1 MDPAPPDTKRP
12 RLSSWPA
19 GTPQQGVSLPHPHPH
34 HGHPNQ
40 LPPPPPPPPPGALHH
55 PGTSPYQHYPP
66 RSAEHSSAPPTP
78 AHTAPAQPHP
88 HPDADRRH
96 HEQEPYPPVQDYH
109 RQQQQQQQQQHPPPH
124 QPPPSPAHPAHQPY
138 PPYGSRDPPIKR
150 DPGED
155 QRRPNSTGHAPEGMP
170 STPHLPPTSHPPP
183 PPPPGS
189 YDNPPRHM
197 NYESA
202 PSMPPT
208 PGGYRAPSFPPPTP
222 VSHQPSYE
230 QHGGYP
236 SGHEPFYSVY
246 SSSVPA
252 KKKNTRASQACDSC
266 RQLKAKCDETK
277 PCKTCKEKGVECK
290 YRDPVPK
297 ATDKAQADILEGL
310 TAVQSSLSTIMSQI
324 GRFDQRLVKMESLLP
339 KHAPTLQL
347 KTEPATDDDFKR
359 APASPYVSNGASS
372 ENYYPN
378 EPQRDHPSAEPIPL
392 RMMPEDEMEVEPG
405 PPVPPGEPAIPINH
419 TTLAGLL
426 LEWPSIRELT
436 KHHLE
441 QEGIRYI
448 SEYPISQEQNRG
460 VLIVYGRGEDSHPS
474 RHIREPADHGNLD
487 MADDSSDMAS
497 PSPAADWG
505 QLGGLS
511 PPDQV
516 EYKGGVLAFDGNPD
530 FSEAKVWSYVES
542 FKDNIL
548 NMHPII
554 QPKLLDYW
562 VRHFLDT
569 LPAAHPRSA
578 KPQTSKPAFAVG
590 GGSQTPETA
599 GSKRKRSPG
608 PDGSEPPTPAPPRAG
623 RPDRSIH
630 SALVLT
636 VLALGKICLYRDNVP
651 DVVHSTEP
659 LPHGSPA
666 IRNGAVPPSPNQGSP
681 PGFSAHSHSSGLPSP
696 KEQDRNIHSRRS
708 SIHGVGGFRSG
719 FSLKKNYEVIP
730 GLEYFAYATD
740 ILGNHTGAYNNMK
753 NVYANIF
760 AGLYHG
766 QLGRPMESFAFIHKA
781 SHKLQVIMRPSLD
794 KMRRIKRN
802 SEFIQETKYNQ
813 LALTFWTCLQLES
826 DLIAEMQLP
835 PSGLLSYEDD
845 MPHPNMSLLE
855 GYDQRILDS
864 YPGQLYLRTHLN
876 SIHRMFYAPEDPTK
890 AGKDKFRN
898 VGVVSD
904 AVSGM
909 HWVAP
914 SFAFRE
920 DDPPADD
927 ILAAR
932 LRAKYWGAQVITY
945 RPFIRQ
951 ILQFSHS
958 IKNHASSPNFPNVT
972 SEFRQDITAPVI
984 HPKARTHGDIDPQV
998 VELAK
1003 KGIKALIESTRA
1015 FHGLG
1020 EKRPIITNVF
1030 GTAHAQWG
1038 NLLVLSA
1045 AFKDPVL
1052 HSYVDEELLR
1062 TLFHKTIQFLR
1073 QSATATSSLRTDMH
1087 ILEGLQRDLF
1097 MYPDPRTASSFSSG
1111 TSAPGY
1117 HTPRPVAMAAPPQV
1131 PHHMNDQVL
1140 PRPMPHHLQQMSSS
1154 HGQ

>member
-1 MDPAPPDTKRP
+1 MGAERKIKIIPLITMMYPVLSIIVLPFLLQALLGIALLDLSNVCHRELEPHPPVQDYHQQQQQP
-12 RLSSWPA
+12 QHP
-19 GTPQQGVSLPHPHPH
+19 PQQQHAQQHPRPPPSPAHPTDYPYPPYGPRDPPVKRGRTEDGHQPNSTGHASEGMLSTPH
-34 HGHPNQ
+34 HPPTS
-40 LPPPPPPPPPGALHH
+40 LPPPPPPP
-55 PGTSPYQHYPP
+55 GTY
-66 RSAEHSSAPPTP
+66 
-78 AHTAPAQPHP
+78 
-88 HPDADRRH
+88 
-96 HEQEPYPPVQDYH
+96 
-109 RQQQQQQQQQHPPPH
+109 
-124 QPPPSPAHPAHQPY
+124 
-138 PPYGSRDPPIKR
+138 
-150 DPGED
+150 
-155 QRRPNSTGHAPEGMP
+155 
-170 STPHLPPTSHPPP
+170 L
-183 PPPPGS
+183 
-189 YDNPPRHM
+189 DNPPRHV
-197 NYESA
+197 NYEDA
-202 PSMPPT
+202 PSMHPT
-208 PGGYRAPSFPPPTP
+208 LGDYRAPSFLPATSVPHQTP
-222 VSHQPSYE
+222 YE

-236 SGHEPFYSVY
+236 SIPHEPFYDVY
-246 SSSVPA
+246 SSSGPA
-252 KKKNTRASQACDSC
+252 KKKNNRASQACDSC
-266 RQLKAKCDETK
+266 RHLKAKCDEMK
-277 PCKTCKEKGVECK
+277 PCRTCKEKRVDCK

-297 ATDKAQADILEGL
+297 AADKAQADILECLGSAQ
-310 TAVQSSLSTIMSQI
+310 TSLNSIISHL
-324 GRFDQRLVKMESLLP
+324 GGFDQRLVQIESLLS
-339 KHAPTLQL
+339 KRIATSAPE
-347 KTEPATDDDFKR
+347 TELSVEDEYKR
-359 APASPYVSNGASS
+359 APASPYVANSGSVDPYYNGAH
-372 ENYYPN
+372 
-378 EPQRDHPSAEPIPL
+378 RDHPSSEPMPL
-392 RMMPEDEMEVEPG
+392 RMMAEDEMEVEPG

-436 KHHLE
+436 KHHVE
-441 QEGIRYI
+441 REGVRYI

-474 RHIREPADHGNLD
+474 RRIREPTDYVNLD
-487 MADDSSDMAS
+487 MVDDSSNMVS
-497 PSPAADWG
+497 PSPATDWG

-516 EYKGGVLAFDGNPD
+516 EYKGGVLVDGNPD
-530 FSEAKVWSYVES
+530 FSETKVWAYVES
-542 FKDNIL
+542 FKENIL

-562 VRHFLDT
+562 VRHFLDN
-569 LPAAHPRSA
+569 LPASQPRSA
-578 KPQTSKPAFAVG
+578 KPQTSKPTFAVG
-590 GGSQTPETA
+590 GGSQTEEVA

-608 PDGSEPPTPAPPRAG
+608 PDGSEPPPPAPSRTG

-630 SALVLT
+630 TALVLT
-636 VLALGKICLYRDNVP
+636 VLALGKVCLRRNNVP
-651 DVVHSTEP
+651 DVVHPTEP
-659 LPHGSPA
+659 PSHDSPV
-666 IRNGAVPPSPNQGSP
+666 ICNGAIPPRANRCSGPEYPS
-681 PGFSAHSHSSGLPSP
+681 HSHSSGLPSP
-696 KEQDRNIHSRRS
+696 KAEAGENPDNCP
-708 SIHGVGGFRSG
+708 SIRGMGDSG
-719 FSLKKNYEVIP
+719 AGHIPKKNCEVIP

-766 QLGRPMESFAFIHKA
+766 QLGRPMESFAFIYMA
-781 SHKLQVIMRPSLD
+781 SHKLQAIMRPSLD

-802 SEFIQETKYNQ
+802 SELIQETEYNQ

-826 DLIAEMQLP
+826 DLIAELQLP

-845 MPHPNMSLLE
+845 MPHPNMSLLQ
-855 GYDQRILDS
+855 GFDQRILDS

-876 SIHRMFYAPEDPTK
+876 RIHRMFYAPEDSAKPC
-890 AGKDKFRN
+890 KDKFRN
-898 VGVVSD
+898 VDLVSD

-958 IKNHASSPNFPNVT
+958 LKNHASSPNFPSVS
-972 SEFRQDITAPVI
+972 SEFRQDITAPAI

-1020 EKRPIITNVF
+1020 DKRPIITQCFRHSSRV
-1030 GTAHAQWG
+1030 QWG
-1038 NLLVLSA
+1038 NLLILSA
-1045 AFKDPVL
+1045 AFRDRIL
-1052 HSYVDEELLR
+1052 RTYVDEELLR

-1073 QSATATSSLRTDMH
+1073 QSATATSALLTDMH

-1097 MYPDPRTASSFSSG
+1097 SYDPRPNSSFSSG
-1111 TSAPGY
+1111 TSTPGC
-1117 HTPRPVAMAAPPQV
+1117 HTPRPVLMAAQPPM
-1131 PHHMNDQVL
+1131 PHQMCVQGHL
-1140 PRPMPHHLQQMSSS
+1140 RSMPHHLQINTS
-1154 HGQ
+1154 HRQ

>member
-1 MDPAPPDTKRP
+1 MANTQYSFPTALPALVCLT
-12 RLSSWPA
+12 LSSA
-19 GTPQQGVSLPHPHPH
+19 LPKRCH
-34 HGHPNQ
+34 
-40 LPPPPPPPPPGALHH
+40 A
-55 PGTSPYQHYPP
+55 
-66 RSAEHSSAPPTP
+66 
-78 AHTAPAQPHP
+78 APAQLHGN
-88 HPDADRRH
+88 PDRH
-96 HEQEPYPPVQDYH
+96 YRELETYPL
-109 RQQQQQQQQQHPPPH
+109 RQQQQPQSPPQYQYLLRQYQQQRPPC
-124 QPPPSPAHPAHQPY
+124 
-138 PPYGSRDPPIKR
+138 GSRDPPIQR
-150 DPGED
+150 DTTED
-155 QRRPNSTGHAPEGMP
+155 GCRPKSTGHVPEGTS
-170 STPHLPPTSHPPP
+170 STHLPAPSLLTPAV
-183 PPPPGS
+183 PGA
-189 YDNPPRHM
+189 YPDNTPQHM
-197 NYESA
+197 NYEDA

-208 PGGYRAPSFPPPTP
+208 PD
-222 VSHQPSYE
+222 
-230 QHGGYP
+230 
-236 SGHEPFYSVY
+236 VY
-246 SSSVPA
+246 SAPTSVTRQTSREQLQDCSLNTFEPLSGGHPSA
-252 KKKNTRASQACDSC
+252 RKKRKRVSQACNRC
-266 RQLKAKCDETK
+266 RQLKVRCDGVV
-277 PCKTCKEKGVECK
+277 PCERCKRMRANCIYSEH
-290 YRDPVPK
+290 RPK
-297 ATDKAQADILEGL
+297 LMDQAQADILQGPSS
-310 TAVQSSLSTIMSQI
+310 VQTSLDSITSQLEPAN
-324 GRFDQRLVKMESLLP
+324 QRLN
-339 KHAPTLQL
+339 
-347 KTEPATDDDFKR
+347 KTESHVPKDIATSAAKAGSPVGGECTR
-359 APASPYVSNGASS
+359 PPTSPYFDKGASAVRCY
-372 ENYYPN
+372 NDAHC
-378 EPQRDHPSAEPIPL
+378 DHPSSEPMPL
-392 RMMPEDEMEVEPG
+392 RMMAEEEMEVEPG

-436 KHHLE
+436 KHHVE
-441 QEGIRYI
+441 REGVRYI

-460 VLIVYGRGEDSHPS
+460 VLIVYGRGEDSHPLQ
-474 RHIREPADHGNLD
+474 HVREPTDHGNLD
-487 MADDSSDMAS
+487 MADCSSDMAS
-497 PSPAADWG
+497 SSPVADWG

-516 EYKGGVLAFDGNPD
+516 EYKGGVVVDGNPD
-530 FSEAKVWSYVES
+530 FSEPKVWAYVGS
-542 FKDNIL
+542 FKENIL

-562 VRHFLDT
+562 VRHFLDNP
-569 LPAAHPRSA
+569 PASEPRSA
-578 KPQTSKPAFAVG
+578 KPQTSKPTFAVG
-590 GGSQTPETA
+590 G

-608 PDGSEPPTPAPPRAG
+608 PDGSEPPNPVSQRIG
-623 RPDRSIH
+623 RLDRSIH
-630 SALVLT
+630 TALVLT
-636 VLALGKICLYRDNVP
+636 VLALGKICLHRDNVP
-651 DVVHSTEP
+651 DVVHPTEP

-666 IRNGAVPPSPNQGSP
+666 FRNGAIPPSRNQGSP
-681 PGFSAHSHSSGLPSP
+681 PGYSSYSHSSGLPSP

-708 SIHGVGGFRSG
+708 SIHGTDAFRSG
-719 FSLKKNYEVIP
+719 YSLKKNYEVIP

-740 ILGNHTGAYNNMK
+740 ILGNHAGAYNNMK

-766 QLGRPMESFAFIHKA
+766 QLGRPMESFAFIHRA

-855 GYDQRILDS
+855 GFNQRILDS

-876 SIHRMFYAPEDPTK
+876 SIHRMFYAPEDPAK
-890 AGKDKFRN
+890 PGKDKFRN

-951 ILQFSHS
+951 ILHFSHS
-958 IKNHASSPNFPNVT
+958 IKNHASSPNFPSVS

-984 HPKARTHGDIDPQV
+984 HPKARTHGDVDPQV

-1020 EKRPIITNVF
+1020 DRRPIITNIF

-1038 NLLVLSA
+1038 NLLILSA
-1045 AFKDPVL
+1045 AFRDPIL
-1052 HSYVDEELLR
+1052 HTYVDEELLR
-1062 TLFHKTIQFLR
+1062 TLVKDI
-1073 QSATATSSLRTDMH
+1073 S
-1087 ILEGLQRDLF
+1087 QRDLEISRLNICSLYSYN
-1097 MYPDPRTASSFSSG
+1097 MSASSKWTSRLSNYIDLDPMSVR
-1111 TSAPGY
+1111 SAP
-1117 HTPRPVAMAAPPQV
+1117 TAKA
-1131 PHHMNDQVL
+1131 
-1140 PRPMPHHLQQMSSS
+1140 
-1154 HGQ
+1154 

>member
-1 MDPAPPDTKRP
+1 MDSDKQPTARGHAT
-12 RLSSWPA
+12 L
-19 GTPQQGVSLPHPHPH
+19 
-34 HGHPNQ
+34 HGCRKENQ
-40 LPPPPPPPPPGALHH
+40 HH
-55 PGTSPYQHYPP
+55 PLDSRILTRQPGGSHDAAPLQIPQVLSLISKWPTSNIHFQLVLSYKPLLFSLLGLLSIARLVHL
-66 RSAEHSSAPPTP
+66 
-78 AHTAPAQPHP
+78 
-88 HPDADRRH
+88 
-96 HEQEPYPPVQDYH
+96 
-109 RQQQQQQQQQHPPPH
+109 RQQQQPQNPPQYQYLLRQYQQQRPPC
-124 QPPPSPAHPAHQPY
+124 
-138 PPYGSRDPPIKR
+138 GSRDPPIQR
-150 DPGED
+150 DTTED
-155 QRRPNSTGHAPEGMP
+155 GCRPKSTGHVPEGTS
-170 STPHLPPTSHPPP
+170 STHLPAPSLLTPAV
-183 PPPPGS
+183 PGA
-189 YDNPPRHM
+189 YPDNTPQHM
-197 NYESA
+197 NYEDA

-208 PGGYRAPSFPPPTP
+208 PD
-222 VSHQPSYE
+222 
-230 QHGGYP
+230 
-236 SGHEPFYSVY
+236 VY
-246 SSSVPA
+246 SAPTSVTRQTSREQLQDCSLNTFEPLSGGHPSA
-252 KKKNTRASQACDSC
+252 RKKRKRVS
-266 RQLKAKCDETK
+266 QLKVRMDQ
-277 PCKTCKEKGVECK
+277 
-290 YRDPVPK
+290 
-297 ATDKAQADILEGL
+297 AQADIVQGPSSAQTSLDSIISQLEP
-310 TAVQSSLSTIMSQI
+310 AN
-324 GRFDQRLVKMESLLP
+324 QRLN
-339 KHAPTLQL
+339 
-347 KTEPATDDDFKR
+347 KTESHVPKDIATSAAKAGSPVGGECTR
-359 APASPYVSNGASS
+359 PPTSPYFDKGASAVRCY
-372 ENYYPN
+372 NDAH
-378 EPQRDHPSAEPIPL
+378 RDHPSSEPMPL
-392 RMMPEDEMEVEPG
+392 RMMAEEEMEVEPG

-436 KHHLE
+436 KHHVE
-441 QEGIRYI
+441 REGVRYI

-460 VLIVYGRGEDSHPS
+460 VLILYGRGEDSHPS
-474 RHIREPADHGNLD
+474 QHVREPTDHGNLD
-487 MADDSSDMAS
+487 VADDLSDMAS

-516 EYKGGVLAFDGNPD
+516 EYKGDA
-530 FSEAKVWSYVES
+530 
-542 FKDNIL
+542 
-548 NMHPII
+548 
-554 QPKLLDYW
+554 
-562 VRHFLDT
+562 
-569 LPAAHPRSA
+569 
-578 KPQTSKPAFAVG
+578 
-590 GGSQTPETA
+590 
-599 GSKRKRSPG
+599 
-608 PDGSEPPTPAPPRAG
+608 
-623 RPDRSIH
+623 
-630 SALVLT
+630 
-636 VLALGKICLYRDNVP
+636 
-651 DVVHSTEP
+651 
-659 LPHGSPA
+659 
-666 IRNGAVPPSPNQGSP
+666 
-681 PGFSAHSHSSGLPSP
+681 
-696 KEQDRNIHSRRS
+696 
-708 SIHGVGGFRSG
+708 FRSG
-719 FSLKKNYEVIP
+719 YSLKKNYEVIP

-740 ILGNHTGAYNNMK
+740 ILGNHAGAYNNMK

-766 QLGRPMESFAFIHKA
+766 QLGRPMESFAFIHRA

-855 GYDQRILDS
+855 GFNQRILDS

-876 SIHRMFYAPEDPTK
+876 SIHRMFYAPEDPAK
-890 AGKDKFRN
+890 PGKDKFRN

-958 IKNHASSPNFPNVT
+958 IKNHASSPNFPSVS

-984 HPKARTHGDIDPQV
+984 HPKARTHGDVDPQV

-1020 EKRPIITNVF
+1020 DRRPIITNIF

-1038 NLLVLSA
+1038 NLLILSA
-1045 AFKDPVL
+1045 AFRDPIL
-1052 HSYVDEELLR
+1052 HTYVDEELLR

-1073 QSATATSSLRTDMH
+1073 QSATATSALRTDMH

-1097 MYPDPRTASSFSSG
+1097 QLRSEDQLELLERHKRTWLPYSKTCSHARAASDTPSDGRSR
-1111 TSAPGY
+1111 APTIY
-1117 HTPRPVAMAAPPQV
+1117 APSLA
-1131 PHHMNDQVL
+1131 DEYFL
-1140 PRPMPHHLQQMSSS
+1140 S
-1154 HGQ
+1154 

>member
-1 MDPAPPDTKRP
+1 MDPVPPDSKRP

-19 GTPQQGVSLPHPHPH
+19 GAPQQGVSLPHPHH
-34 HGHPNQ
+34 QHPQSNQ
-40 LPPPPPPPPPGALHH
+40 LPPPPPPPGSLHH
-55 PGTSPYQHYPP
+55 PGSNPYPHQHQHYPP
-66 RSAEHSSAPPTP
+66 RSVEHASAPPTP
-78 AHTAPAQPHP
+78 APASAPPPHP
-88 HPDADRRH
+88 EADRRH
-96 HEQEPYPPVQDYH
+96 HEQEPYAHMQDHYRQQQQPPP
-109 RQQQQQQQQQHPPPH
+109 QQQQQQPPPQHQHPH
-124 QPPPSPAHPAHQPY
+124 QPPPSPAHPSYQPY
-138 PPYGSRDPPIKR
+138 PSRDPPIKR
-150 DPGED
+150 DPAED
-155 QRRPNSTGHAPEGMP
+155 QRRPNSTGHAPGPEGLP
-170 STPHLPPTSHPPP
+170 STPHLAHPPP
-183 PPPPGS
+183 PPPPGAYS
-189 YDNPPRHM
+189 ESQPRHM
-197 NYESA
+197 SYENA

-208 PGGYRAPSFPPPTP
+208 PGGYRAPSYPPPTP

-230 QHGGYP
+230 QHGGY
-236 SGHEPFYSVY
+236 
-246 SSSVPA
+246 SSSHDSSFYNVYTSSQP
-252 KKKNTRASQACDSC
+252 KKKNTRASQ
-266 RQLKAKCDETK
+266 
-277 PCKTCKEKGVECK
+277 EKGVECK

-297 ATDKAQADILEGL
+297 ATDKAQADILDGL
-310 TAVQSSLSTIMSQI
+310 TAVQSTLGSIMNHL

-339 KHAPTLQL
+339 KNSSPLQL
-347 KTEPATDDDFKR
+347 KHEPAAEEEYKR
-359 APASPYVSNGASS
+359 PPPSPYITNGNSGG
-372 ENYYPN
+372 EPYYPN
-378 EPQRDHPSAEPIPL
+378 EQPRDHPSSDHMPL
-392 RMMPEDEMEVEPG
+392 RMMAEDEMEVEPG

-426 LEWPSIRELT
+426 LDWPSIRELT
-436 KHHLE
+436 KHLLE
-441 QEGIRYI
+441 REGIRFI

-474 RHIREPADHGNLD
+474 RHVREPTDHGTLD

-516 EYKGGVLAFDGNPD
+516 EYKGGVLAVDGNPD
-530 FSEAKVWSYVES
+530 FSEQKVWQYVES
-542 FKDNIL
+542 FKEHIL

-554 QPKLLDYW
+554 QPKFLDDW
-562 VRHFLDT
+562 VRHFLDS
-569 LPAAHPRSA
+569 LPASHPRSS

-590 GGSQTPETA
+590 GGSQTPETTGA
-599 GSKRKRSPG
+599 KRKRSPG
-608 PDGSEPPTPAPPRAG
+608 PDGSEPATPAPPRAG

-636 VLALGKICLYRDNVP
+636 VLALGKICLYRENVP
-651 DVVHSTEP
+651 DVVHSSDP
-659 LPHGSPA
+659 MPHGSP
-666 IRNGAVPPSPNQGSP
+666 ITRNGGVPPSPTQGSP
-681 PGFSAHSHSSGLPSP
+681 PAFSSHSHSSGLPSP
-696 KEQDRNIHSRRS
+696 KEQERGIHSRRS
-708 SIHGVGGFRSG
+708 SIHGMGGVRG
-719 FSLKKNYEVIP
+719 YSLKKNYEVIP

-753 NVYANIF
+753 NVYVNIF

-794 KMRRIKRN
+794 KLRRIKRN

-826 DLIAEMQLP
+826 DLIAELQLP

-855 GYDQRILDS
+855 GYNQRILDS

-876 SIHRMFYAPEDPTK
+876 SIHRMFYAPEDPSK
-890 AGKDKFRN
+890 IKKDQFRN
-898 VGVVSD
+898 VSVVSD

-920 DDPPADD
+920 DDLPADD

-945 RPFIRQ
+945 RPFVRQ

-958 IKNHASSPNFPNVT
+958 VKNHPSSPNFPTVT
-972 SEFRQDITAPVI
+972 SEFRQDVIAPVI
-984 HPKARTHGDIDPQV
+984 HPKTRTHGDIDPKV

-1020 EKRPIITNVF
+1020 AERPIITNVF

-1052 HSYVDEELLR
+1052 HTYGNELSKNRHAYPRRPPERPLPEPRPKGKLELLEWQ
-1062 TLFHKTIQFLR
+1062 HQCAGIPHPK
-1073 QSATATSSLRTDMH
+1073 ACANGCAAAGASL
-1087 ILEGLQRDLF
+1087 
-1097 MYPDPRTASSFSSG
+1097 
-1111 TSAPGY
+1111 
-1117 HTPRPVAMAAPPQV
+1117 
-1131 PHHMNDQVL
+1131 N
-1140 PRPMPHHLQQMSSS
+1140 
-1154 HGQ
+1154 

>member
-1 MDPAPPDTKRP
+1 MPSFQY
-12 RLSSWPA
+12 SS
-19 GTPQQGVSLPHPHPH
+19 
-34 HGHPNQ
+34 
-40 LPPPPPPPPPGALHH
+40 
-55 PGTSPYQHYPP
+55 
-66 RSAEHSSAPPTP
+66 R
-78 AHTAPAQPHP
+78 TAPAKPSHAPPAQVHRD
-88 HPDADRRH
+88 PDRH
-96 HEQEPYPPVQDYH
+96 HHEPKPYPPVQDYH
-109 RQQQQQQQQQHPPPH
+109 RQQQPLQHPPP
-124 QPPPSPAHPAHQPY
+124 QQLQQPLPPPHLPY
-138 PPYGSRDPPIKR
+138 PPYDPRDQPIERDPA
-150 DPGED
+150 ED
-155 QRRPNSTGHAPEGMP
+155 GPRPNSKGHAPEGMS
-170 STPHLPPTSHPPP
+170 STPHLPPTSLPPP
-183 PPPPGS
+183 PPPPGA
-189 YDNPPRHM
+189 YTDNPPRHM
-197 NYESA
+197 NYEGA

-208 PGGYRAPSFPPPTP
+208 PGGYRAPTFPPPTP
-222 VSHQPSYE
+222 VPHQTPYE
-230 QHGGYP
+230 EHGGYSSTP
-236 SGHEPFYSVY
+236 HEPFYSVY

-252 KKKNTRASQACDSC
+252 KKNTRASQACDSC
-266 RQLKAKCDETK
+266 RQLKAKCDEKK
-277 PCKTCKEKGVECK
+277 PCRTCKEKAVKCI
-290 YRDPVPK
+290 YRDPEPK
-297 ATDKAQADILEGL
+297 AADKAQTDILERLGS
-310 TAVQSSLSTIMSQI
+310 VQTSLNPII
-324 GRFDQRLVKMESLLP
+324 LHLGRFDRRLDKMESQLFELM
-339 KHAPTLQL
+339 ATSAL
-347 KTEPATDDDFKR
+347 KTEPSVEDEYKR
-359 APASPYVSNGASS
+359 ALALPCVANGAAVDPYYNDAHRDYPSS
-372 ENYYPN
+372 EPM
-378 EPQRDHPSAEPIPL
+378 PL
-392 RMMPEDEMEVEPG
+392 RMMAEDEMEVEPG

-436 KHHLE
+436 KHHVE
-441 QEGIRYI
+441 REGVRYI

-460 VLIVYGRGEDSHPS
+460 VLIVHGRGEDSHPS
-474 RHIREPADHGNLD
+474 RHIQGPTDHGNSD
-487 MADDSSDMAS
+487 IADDDSSDMAF
-497 PSPAADWG
+497 PSPVTAWG

-511 PPDQV
+511 PSDQV
-516 EYKGGVLAFDGNPD
+516 EYKGGVLVDGNPD
-530 FSEAKVWSYVES
+530 FSEPKVWEYVGS
-542 FKDNIL
+542 FKENIL

-562 VRHFLDT
+562 VQHFLDS
-569 LPAAHPRSA
+569 LPASPPR
-578 KPQTSKPAFAVG
+578 PAR
-590 GGSQTPETA
+590 SQTT
-599 GSKRKRSPG
+599 GTKRQRSPG
-608 PDGSEPPTPAPPRAG
+608 PDGPEPPTPVQPRTG

-630 SALVLT
+630 TALVLM
-636 VLALGKICLYRDNVP
+636 VLALGKVCLHRDNVP
-651 DVVHSTEP
+651 DVVLPTEP
-659 LPHGSPA
+659 LPSGSPA
-666 IRNGAVPPSPNQGSP
+666 VRDGAIPPRPNQRSP
-681 PGFSAHSHSSGLPSP
+681 PGYSSHSHPLGLPSP
-696 KEQDRNIHSRRS
+696 KAEKGEKLD
-708 SIHGVGGFRSG
+708 
-719 FSLKKNYEVIP
+719 SLRKNYEAIP

-766 QLGRPMESFAFIHKA
+766 QLGRPMESFAFIHRA

-794 KMRRIKRN
+794 KMRQIKRN

-813 LALTFWTCLQLES
+813 IALTFWTCLQLES

-855 GYDQRILDS
+855 GFNQRILDS

-876 SIHRMFYAPEDPTK
+876 SIHRMFYAPEDPAK
-890 AGKDKFRN
+890 PGKDKFRN

-958 IKNHASSPNFPNVT
+958 IKNHVSSPNFPSIS
-972 SEFRQDITAPVI
+972 SEFRQDVTAPVI
-984 HPKARTHGDIDPQV
+984 HPKARTHGDIDPKV

-1020 EKRPIITNVF
+1020 DKRPIITNVF

-1038 NLLVLSA
+1038 NLLILSA
-1045 AFKDPVL
+1045 AFRDPIL
-1052 HSYVDEELLR
+1052 HTYVDEELLR

-1073 QSATATSSLRTDMH
+1073 QSATATSALRTDMH
-1087 ILEGLQRDLF
+1087 ILEGLQKDLF
-1097 MYPDPRTASSFSSG
+1097 NYNPRNNSSFSSG
-1111 TSAPGY
+1111 TGAPGY
-1117 HTPRPVAMAAPPQV
+1117 HTPRLVPMAAPPQM
-1131 PHHMNDQVL
+1131 PHPMGDQGH
-1140 PRPMPHHLQQMSSS
+1140 PRFMPHHLEMNSS

>member
-1 MDPAPPDTKRP
+1 MKTRLLCIRHWVTIVRPASY
-12 RLSSWPA
+12 RL
-19 GTPQQGVSLPHPHPH
+19 L
-34 HGHPNQ
+34 
-40 LPPPPPPPPPGALHH
+40 
-55 PGTSPYQHYPP
+55 
-66 RSAEHSSAPPTP
+66 
-78 AHTAPAQPHP
+78 
-88 HPDADRRH
+88 
-96 HEQEPYPPVQDYH
+96 PYP
-109 RQQQQQQQQQHPPPH
+109 
-124 QPPPSPAHPAHQPY
+124 
-138 PPYGSRDPPIKR
+138 I
-150 DPGED
+150 
-155 QRRPNSTGHAPEGMP
+155 RRPMSNMEVILQFLT
-170 STPHLPPTSHPPP
+170 
-183 PPPPGS
+183 
-189 YDNPPRHM
+189 N
-197 NYESA
+197 
-202 PSMPPT
+202 PSMMSIRRLARLRRRTIELLRYKPLENWKS
-208 PGGYRAPSFPPPTP
+208 A
-222 VSHQPSYE
+222 
-230 QHGGYP
+230 
-236 SGHEPFYSVY
+236 
-246 SSSVPA
+246 SS
-252 KKKNTRASQACDSC
+252 NWRQACDSC
-266 RQLKAKCDETK
+266 RHLKAKCDEMK
-277 PCKTCKEKGVECK
+277 PCRTCKEKRVDCK

-297 ATDKAQADILEGL
+297 AADKAQADILECLGSAQ
-310 TAVQSSLSTIMSQI
+310 TSLNSIISHL
-324 GRFDQRLVKMESLLP
+324 GGFDQRLVQIESLLS
-339 KHAPTLQL
+339 KRIATSAPE
-347 KTEPATDDDFKR
+347 TELSVEDEYKR
-359 APASPYVSNGASS
+359 APASPYVANSGSVDPYYNGAH
-372 ENYYPN
+372 
-378 EPQRDHPSAEPIPL
+378 RDHPSSEPMPL
-392 RMMPEDEMEVEPG
+392 RMMAEDEMEVEPG

-436 KHHLE
+436 KHHVE
-441 QEGIRYI
+441 REGVRYI

-474 RHIREPADHGNLD
+474 RRVREPTDYVNLD
-487 MADDSSDMAS
+487 MVDDSSNMVS
-497 PSPAADWG
+497 PSPATDWG

-516 EYKGGVLAFDGNPD
+516 EYKGGVLVDGNPD
-530 FSEAKVWSYVES
+530 FSETKVWAYVES
-542 FKDNIL
+542 FKENIL

-562 VRHFLDT
+562 VRHFLDN
-569 LPAAHPRSA
+569 LPASQPRSA
-578 KPQTSKPAFAVG
+578 KPQTSKPTFAVG
-590 GGSQTPETA
+590 GGSQTEEVA

-608 PDGSEPPTPAPPRAG
+608 PDGSEPPPPAPSRTG

-630 SALVLT
+630 TALVLT
-636 VLALGKICLYRDNVP
+636 VLALGKVCLRRNNVP
-651 DVVHSTEP
+651 DVVHPTEP
-659 LPHGSPA
+659 PSHDSPV
-666 IRNGAVPPSPNQGSP
+666 ICNGAIPPRANRCSGPEYPS
-681 PGFSAHSHSSGLPSP
+681 HSHSSGLPSP
-696 KEQDRNIHSRRS
+696 KAEAGENPDNCP
-708 SIHGVGGFRSG
+708 SIRGMGDSG
-719 FSLKKNYEVIP
+719 AGHIPKKNCEVIP

-766 QLGRPMESFAFIHKA
+766 QLGRPMESFAFIYMA
-781 SHKLQVIMRPSLD
+781 SHKLQAIMRPSLD

-802 SEFIQETKYNQ
+802 SELIQETEYNQ

-826 DLIAEMQLP
+826 DLIAELQLP

-845 MPHPNMSLLE
+845 MPHPNMSLLQ
-855 GYDQRILDS
+855 GFDQRILDS

-876 SIHRMFYAPEDPTK
+876 RIHRMFYAPEDPAK
-890 AGKDKFRN
+890 PCKDKFRN
-898 VGVVSD
+898 VDLVSD

-958 IKNHASSPNFPNVT
+958 LKNHASSPNFPSVS
-972 SEFRQDITAPVI
+972 SEFRQDITAPAI

-1020 EKRPIITNVF
+1020 DKRPIITNVF

-1038 NLLVLSA
+1038 NLLILSA
-1045 AFKDPVL
+1045 AFRDPIL
-1052 HSYVDEELLR
+1052 RTYVDEELLR

-1073 QSATATSSLRTDMH
+1073 QSATATSALLTDMH

-1097 MYPDPRTASSFSSG
+1097 SYDPRPNSSFSSG
-1111 TSAPGY
+1111 TSTPGC
-1117 HTPRPVAMAAPPQV
+1117 HTPRPVPMAAQPPM
-1131 PHHMNDQVL
+1131 PHQMCVQGHL
-1140 PRPMPHHLQQMSSS
+1140 RSMPHHLQINTS
-1154 HGQ
+1154 HRQ

>member
-1 MDPAPPDTKRP
+1 
-12 RLSSWPA
+12 
-19 GTPQQGVSLPHPHPH
+19 
-34 HGHPNQ
+34 
-40 LPPPPPPPPPGALHH
+40 
-55 PGTSPYQHYPP
+55 
-66 RSAEHSSAPPTP
+66 
-78 AHTAPAQPHP
+78 
-88 HPDADRRH
+88 
-96 HEQEPYPPVQDYH
+96 
-109 RQQQQQQQQQHPPPH
+109 
-124 QPPPSPAHPAHQPY
+124 
-138 PPYGSRDPPIKR
+138 
-150 DPGED
+150 
-155 QRRPNSTGHAPEGMP
+155 
-170 STPHLPPTSHPPP
+170 
-183 PPPPGS
+183 
-189 YDNPPRHM
+189 M

-222 VSHQPSYE
+222 VPHQPSYE

-339 KHAPTLQL
+339 KHAPTLEL

-359 APASPYVSNGASS
+359 APASPYVSNGASA
-372 ENYYPN
+372 ETYYPN
-378 EPQRDHPSAEPIPL
+378 EPHRDHPSAEPIPL
-392 RMMPEDEMEVEPG
+392 RMMAEDEMEVEPG

-530 FSEAKVWSYVES
+530 FSETKVWSYVES

-590 GGSQTPETA
+590 GGSQTPETT

-681 PGFSAHSHSSGLPSP
+681 PGFSSHSHSSGLPSP

-708 SIHGVGGFRSG
+708 SIHGVSGFRSG

-1097 MYPDPRTASSFSSG
+1097 MYPDPRTTSSFSSG

>member
-1 MDPAPPDTKRP
+1 MANIQYSFPTA
-12 RLSSWPA
+12 
-19 GTPQQGVSLPHPHPH
+19 LPKCSH
-34 HGHPNQ
+34 
-40 LPPPPPPPPPGALHH
+40 A
-55 PGTSPYQHYPP
+55 
-66 RSAEHSSAPPTP
+66 
-78 AHTAPAQPHP
+78 APAQLHGN
-88 HPDADRRH
+88 PDRH
-96 HEQEPYPPVQDYH
+96 YRELDTYPPVLVH
-109 RQQQQQQQQQHPPPH
+109 LQQQQQPQNPPQYQYLLRQYQQQRPPC
-124 QPPPSPAHPAHQPY
+124 
-138 PPYGSRDPPIKR
+138 GSRDPPIQR
-150 DPGED
+150 DTTED
-155 QRRPNSTGHAPEGMP
+155 GCRPKSTGHVPEGTS
-170 STPHLPPTSHPPP
+170 STHLPAPSLLTPVV
-183 PPPPGS
+183 PGA
-189 YDNPPRHM
+189 YPDNTTQHM
-197 NYESA
+197 NYEDA

-208 PGGYRAPSFPPPTP
+208 PD
-222 VSHQPSYE
+222 
-230 QHGGYP
+230 
-236 SGHEPFYSVY
+236 VY
-246 SSSVPA
+246 SAPTSVTRQTSREQLQDCFLNTFEPLSGGHPSA
-252 KKKNTRASQACDSC
+252 RKKRKRVSQ
-266 RQLKAKCDETK
+266 
-277 PCKTCKEKGVECK
+277 
-290 YRDPVPK
+290 VPTAEGQVRRRGAIPK
-297 ATDKAQADILEGL
+297 LMDQAQADILQGPSS
-310 TAVQSSLSTIMSQI
+310 VQTSLDSIISQLEPAN
-324 GRFDQRLVKMESLLP
+324 QRLN
-339 KHAPTLQL
+339 
-347 KTEPATDDDFKR
+347 KTESHVPKDIATSAAKAGSPVGGECTR
-359 APASPYVSNGASS
+359 PPTSPYFDKGASAVRCY
-372 ENYYPN
+372 NDAH
-378 EPQRDHPSAEPIPL
+378 RDHPSSEPMPL
-392 RMMPEDEMEVEPG
+392 RMMAEEEMEVEPG

-436 KHHLE
+436 KHHVE
-441 QEGIRYI
+441 REGVRYI

-460 VLIVYGRGEDSHPS
+460 VLILYGRGEDSHPS
-474 RHIREPADHGNLD
+474 QHVREPTDHGNLD

-516 EYKGGVLAFDGNPD
+516 EYKGGVLVDGNPD
-530 FSEAKVWSYVES
+530 FSEPKVWAYVES
-542 FKDNIL
+542 FKENIL

-562 VRHFLDT
+562 VRHFLDN
-569 LPAAHPRSA
+569 LPASQPRSA
-578 KPQTSKPAFAVG
+578 KPQTSKPTFAVG
-590 GGSQTPETA
+590 GGSQTPEAA

-608 PDGSEPPTPAPPRAG
+608 PDGSEPPTPAPQRIG

-630 SALVLT
+630 TALVLT
-636 VLALGKICLYRDNVP
+636 ILALGKVCLHRDNVP
-651 DVVHSTEP
+651 DVVHPTEP

-666 IRNGAVPPSPNQGSP
+666 LRNGAIPPSPNQGSP
-681 PGFSAHSHSSGLPSP
+681 PGYSSHSHSSGLPSP

-708 SIHGVGGFRSG
+708 SIHGTGAFRSG
-719 FSLKKNYEVIP
+719 YSLKKNYEVIP

-766 QLGRPMESFAFIHKA
+766 QLGRPMESFAFIHRA

-855 GYDQRILDS
+855 GFNQRILDS

-876 SIHRMFYAPEDPTK
+876 SIHRMFYAPEDPAK
-890 AGKDKFRN
+890 PGKDKFRN

-951 ILQFSHS
+951 ILHFSHS
-958 IKNHASSPNFPNVT
+958 IKNHASSPNFPSVS

-984 HPKARTHGDIDPQV
+984 HPKARTHGDVDPQV

-1020 EKRPIITNVF
+1020 DRRPIITNIF

-1038 NLLVLSA
+1038 NLLILSA
-1045 AFKDPVL
+1045 AFRDPIL
-1052 HSYVDEELLR
+1052 HTYVDEELLR

-1073 QSATATSSLRTDMH
+1073 QSATATSALRTDMH

-1097 MYPDPRTASSFSSG
+1097 SYDPRTNSSFSSG

-1117 HTPRPVAMAAPPQV
+1117 HTPRPVPMAAPP
-1131 PHHMNDQVL
+1131 H
-1140 PRPMPHHLQQMSSS
+1140 MPHQMCDQGHPRSMPYHLQMNSLHWQ
-1154 HGQ
+1154 

>member
-1 MDPAPPDTKRP
+1 
-12 RLSSWPA
+12 
-19 GTPQQGVSLPHPHPH
+19 
-34 HGHPNQ
+34 
-40 LPPPPPPPPPGALHH
+40 
-55 PGTSPYQHYPP
+55 
-66 RSAEHSSAPPTP
+66 
-78 AHTAPAQPHP
+78 
-88 HPDADRRH
+88 
-96 HEQEPYPPVQDYH
+96 
-109 RQQQQQQQQQHPPPH
+109 
-124 QPPPSPAHPAHQPY
+124 
-138 PPYGSRDPPIKR
+138 
-150 DPGED
+150 
-155 QRRPNSTGHAPEGMP
+155 
-170 STPHLPPTSHPPP
+170 
-183 PPPPGS
+183 
-189 YDNPPRHM
+189 
-197 NYESA
+197 
-202 PSMPPT
+202 
-208 PGGYRAPSFPPPTP
+208 
-222 VSHQPSYE
+222 
-230 QHGGYP
+230 
-236 SGHEPFYSVY
+236 
-246 SSSVPA
+246 
-252 KKKNTRASQACDSC
+252 
-266 RQLKAKCDETK
+266 
-277 PCKTCKEKGVECK
+277 
-290 YRDPVPK
+290 
-297 ATDKAQADILEGL
+297 
-310 TAVQSSLSTIMSQI
+310 
-324 GRFDQRLVKMESLLP
+324 MESLLP
-339 KHAPTLQL
+339 KHLATPAL
-347 KTEPATDDDFKR
+347 KTESSVDDEYKR
-359 APASPYVSNGASS
+359 APASPYVANGASVDPYHNDAHHDHASS
-372 ENYYPN
+372 EPM
-378 EPQRDHPSAEPIPL
+378 PL
-392 RMMPEDEMEVEPG
+392 RMMAEDEMEVEPG

-436 KHHLE
+436 KHHVE
-441 QEGIRYI
+441 REGVRYI

-474 RHIREPADHGNLD
+474 RHVREPTDHGNLD
-487 MADDSSDMAS
+487 MAGDSSDMAS

-516 EYKGGVLAFDGNPD
+516 EYKGGVLVDGNPD
-530 FSEAKVWSYVES
+530 FSERKVWAYVES
-542 FKDNIL
+542 FKENIL

-569 LPAAHPRSA
+569 LPASQPRSA
-578 KPQTSKPAFAVG
+578 KSQTSKPTFAVG
-590 GGSQTPETA
+590 GGSSTPEAA
-599 GSKRKRSPG
+599 GSKRKRPPG
-608 PDGSEPPTPAPPRAG
+608 PDGSEPSASVPQRIG

-630 SALVLT
+630 TALVLT
-636 VLALGKICLYRDNVP
+636 VLALGKVCLPRDNVP
-651 DVVHSTEP
+651 DVVHPTES
-659 LPHGSPA
+659 LPHRSPA
-666 IRNGAVPPSPNQGSP
+666 LDNGAIPPSPNQGSP
-681 PGFSAHSHSSGLPSP
+681 PGYSSYSHSSGLPSP
-696 KEQDRNIHSRRS
+696 KEQDQNTHGNRS
-708 SIHGVGGFRSG
+708 SIHGTAALRSG
-719 FSLKKNYEVIP
+719 YSLRKNYEVIP

-740 ILGNHTGAYNNMK
+740 ILGNHAGAYNNMK

-766 QLGRPMESFAFIHKA
+766 QLGRPMESFAFIHRA

-855 GYDQRILDS
+855 GFNQRILDS

-876 SIHRMFYAPEDPTK
+876 SIHRMFYAPEDPAK
-890 AGKDKFRN
+890 PGKDKFQN
-898 VGVVSD
+898 VGAVSD
-904 AVSGM
+904 GVSGM

-914 SFAFRE
+914 SFAFSE

-958 IKNHASSPNFPNVT
+958 IKNHASSPNFPNVS

-1020 EKRPIITNVF
+1020 DKRPIITNIF

-1038 NLLVLSA
+1038 NLLILSA
-1045 AFKDPVL
+1045 AFRDPILRV
-1052 HSYVDEELLR
+1052 HVDEELLR

-1073 QSATATSSLRTDMH
+1073 QSATATSALRTDMH
-1087 ILEGLQRDLF
+1087 ILKGLQRDLF
-1097 MYPDPRTASSFSSG
+1097 SYDPRTNSSFSSG
-1111 TSAPGY
+1111 TSEPG
-1117 HTPRPVAMAAPPQV
+1117 
-1131 PHHMNDQVL
+1131 
-1140 PRPMPHHLQQMSSS
+1140 
-1154 HGQ
+1154 

>member
-1 MDPAPPDTKRP
+1 MANIQYSFPTA
-12 RLSSWPA
+12 
-19 GTPQQGVSLPHPHPH
+19 LPKCSH
-34 HGHPNQ
+34 
-40 LPPPPPPPPPGALHH
+40 A
-55 PGTSPYQHYPP
+55 
-66 RSAEHSSAPPTP
+66 
-78 AHTAPAQPHP
+78 APAQLHGN
-88 HPDADRRH
+88 PDRH
-96 HEQEPYPPVQDYH
+96 YRELDTYPPVLVH
-109 RQQQQQQQQQHPPPH
+109 LRQQQQPQNPPQYQYLLRQYQQQRPPC
-124 QPPPSPAHPAHQPY
+124 
-138 PPYGSRDPPIKR
+138 GSRDPPIQR
-150 DPGED
+150 DTTED
-155 QRRPNSTGHAPEGMP
+155 GCRPKSTGHVPEGTS
-170 STPHLPPTSHPPP
+170 STHLPAPSLLTPAV
-183 PPPPGS
+183 PGA
-189 YDNPPRHM
+189 YPDNTPQHM
-197 NYESA
+197 NYEDA

-208 PGGYRAPSFPPPTP
+208 PD
-222 VSHQPSYE
+222 
-230 QHGGYP
+230 
-236 SGHEPFYSVY
+236 VY
-246 SSSVPA
+246 SAPTSVTRQTSREQLQDCSLNTFEPLSGGHPSA
-252 KKKNTRASQACDSC
+252 RKKRKRVSQACNRC
-266 RQLKAKCDETK
+266 RQLKVRCDGVV
-277 PCKTCKEKGVECK
+277 PCERCKRMRANCIYSEH
-290 YRDPVPK
+290 RPK
-297 ATDKAQADILEGL
+297 LMDQAQADIVQGPSSAQTSLDSIISQLEP
-310 TAVQSSLSTIMSQI
+310 AN
-324 GRFDQRLVKMESLLP
+324 QRLN
-339 KHAPTLQL
+339 
-347 KTEPATDDDFKR
+347 KTESHVPKDIATSAAKAGSPVGGECTR
-359 APASPYVSNGASS
+359 PPTSPYFDKGASAVRCY
-372 ENYYPN
+372 NDAH
-378 EPQRDHPSAEPIPL
+378 RDHPSSEPMPL
-392 RMMPEDEMEVEPG
+392 RMMAEEEMEVEPG

-436 KHHLE
+436 KHHVE
-441 QEGIRYI
+441 REGVRYI

-460 VLIVYGRGEDSHPS
+460 VLILYGRGEDSHPS
-474 RHIREPADHGNLD
+474 QHVREPTDHGNLD
-487 MADDSSDMAS
+487 VADDLSDMAS

-516 EYKGGVLAFDGNPD
+516 EYKGGVLVDGNPD
-530 FSEAKVWSYVES
+530 FSELKVWAYVES
-542 FKDNIL
+542 FKENIL

-562 VRHFLDT
+562 VRHFLENLT
-569 LPAAHPRSA
+569 ASQPRSA
-578 KPQTSKPAFAVG
+578 KSQIHKPNMAV
-590 GGSQTPETA
+590 A
-599 GSKRKRSPG
+599 GSKRKRPPG
-608 PDGSEPPTPAPPRAG
+608 LDDFEPPTPAPPRTC

-630 SALVLT
+630 TALILT
-636 VLALGKICLYRDNVP
+636 VLALGKVCLHRDNVP
-651 DVVHSTEP
+651 DVVHLTEP

-666 IRNGAVPPSPNQGSP
+666 LRNGAIPPPPNQGSLLVY
-681 PGFSAHSHSSGLPSP
+681 SSHSHSSGLPSP

-708 SIHGVGGFRSG
+708 SIHGTDAFRSG
-719 FSLKKNYEVIP
+719 YSLKKNYEVIP

-740 ILGNHTGAYNNMK
+740 ILGNHAGAYNNMK

-766 QLGRPMESFAFIHKA
+766 QLGRPMESFAFIHRA

-855 GYDQRILDS
+855 GFNQRILDS

-876 SIHRMFYAPEDPTK
+876 SIHRMFYAPEDPAK
-890 AGKDKFRN
+890 PGKDKFRN

-958 IKNHASSPNFPNVT
+958 IKNHASSPNFPSVS

-984 HPKARTHGDIDPQV
+984 HPKARTHGDVDPQV

-1020 EKRPIITNVF
+1020 DRRPIITNIF

-1038 NLLVLSA
+1038 NLLILSA
-1045 AFKDPVL
+1045 AFRDPIL
-1052 HSYVDEELLR
+1052 HTYVDEELLR

-1073 QSATATSSLRTDMH
+1073 QSATATSALRTDMH

-1097 MYPDPRTASSFSSG
+1097 QLRSEDQLELLERHKRTWLPYSKTCSHARAASDTPSDGRSR
-1111 TSAPGY
+1111 APTIY
-1117 HTPRPVAMAAPPQV
+1117 APSLA
-1131 PHHMNDQVL
+1131 DEYFL
-1140 PRPMPHHLQQMSSS
+1140 S
-1154 HGQ
+1154 

>member
-1 MDPAPPDTKRP
+1 MDPAPPDSKRP
-12 RLSSWPA
+12 RLSSWPV
-19 GTPQQGVSLPHPHPH
+19 GTPQQGVSLPHPHAH

-55 PGTSPYQHYPP
+55 PHPPPSPYQHYPP
-66 RSAEHSSAPPTP
+66 PPRPLEHSSAPPTP
-78 AHTAPAQPHP
+78 SHTAPAQPH
-88 HPDADRRH
+88 HDSDRRH
-96 HEQEPYPPVQDYH
+96 HEPEPYPPVQDYH
-109 RQQQQQQQQQHPPPH
+109 RQQQQHPQQHPP
-124 QPPPSPAHPAHQPY
+124 PPPSPAHPAHHPY
-138 PPYGSRDPPIKR
+138 PPYGPRDPPIKR
-150 DPGED
+150 DPSED

-170 STPHLPPTSHPPP
+170 STPHLAPTSHPPP
-183 PPPPGS
+183 PPPGAYP
-189 YDNPPRHM
+189 DNPPRHM

-222 VSHQPSYE
+222 VPHQTSYE

-297 ATDKAQADILEGL
+297 ATDKAQADILDG
-310 TAVQSSLSTIMSQI
+310 LSTVQTSLNDIMSHL

-339 KHAPTLQL
+339 KHVATSGL
-347 KTEPATDDDFKR
+347 KIEPSAEDEFKR
-359 APASPYVSNGASS
+359 VPASPYVTNGASADAYYS
-372 ENYYPN
+372 EAH
-378 EPQRDHPSAEPIPL
+378 RDHPSSEPMPL
-392 RMMPEDEMEVEPG
+392 RMMAEDEMEVEPG

-426 LEWPSIRELT
+426 LEWPSVRELT
-436 KHHLE
+436 KHHIE
-441 QEGIRYI
+441 REGIRYI

-474 RHIREPADHGNLD
+474 RHIREPTDHGNLD

-530 FSEAKVWSYVES
+530 FSEPKVWAYVES
-542 FKDNIL
+542 FKENIL

-562 VRHFLDT
+562 VRHFLDN
-569 LPAAHPRSA
+569 LPTSHPRSA

-590 GGSQTPETA
+590 GGSQTPEAA

-636 VLALGKICLYRDNVP
+636 VLALGKICLHRENVP
-651 DVVHSTEP
+651 DVVHPSEP
-659 LPHGSPA
+659 PPHGSPA
-666 IRNGAVPPSPNQGSP
+666 VRNGAMPPSPNQGSP
-681 PGFSAHSHSSGLPSP
+681 PGFSSHSHSSGLPSP

-719 FSLKKNYEVIP
+719 YSLKKNYEVMP

-855 GYDQRILDS
+855 GFNQRILDS

-876 SIHRMFYAPEDPTK
+876 SIHRMFYAPEDPAK

-920 DDPPADD
+920 DDQPADD

-951 ILQFSHS
+951 ILHFSHS
-958 IKNHASSPNFPNVT
+958 IKNHASSPNFPSVS
-972 SEFRQDITAPVI
+972 SEFRQDIAAPVI
-984 HPKARTHGDIDPQV
+984 HPKARTHGDIDPHV
-998 VELAK
+998 VDLAK

-1020 EKRPIITNVF
+1020 DKRPIITNIF

-1038 NLLVLSA
+1038 NLLILSA
-1045 AFKDPVL
+1045 AFRDPVL
-1052 HSYVDEELLR
+1052 HTYVDEELLR

-1073 QSATATSSLRTDMH
+1073 QSATGTSALRTDMH

-1097 MYPDPRTASSFSSG
+1097 QYDPRTNSSFSSG

-1117 HTPRPVAMAAPPQV
+1117 HTPRPAAMAAPPQM
-1131 PHHMNDQVL
+1131 PHSINDQGH
-1140 PRPMPHHLQQMSSS
+1140 PRSMPHHLQMTSS
-1154 HGQ
+1154 HPQ